1 MKVVGD
7 QIRFSATDLVGYLNC
22 RHLNGLE
29 HAVAKGEL
37 AKPKYYD
44 PLLEALWERGAKHE
58 QDYVE
63 HLASLGL
70 HVERIDGVE
79 VTDEAVAAT
88 HEAMCGGVDVIVRWI
103 VSQLPSMQ

>member
-1 MKVVGD
+1 MSLLEKAPAVKIQD
-7 QIRFSATDLVGYLNC
+7 DLLRFSATDLVGYLNC
-22 RHLNGLE
+22 RHLSGLE

-79 VTDEAVAAT
+79 VPAEAVAAT
-88 HEAMCGGVDVIVRWI
+88 H
-103 VSQLPSMQ
+103 

>member
-1 MKVVGD
+1 MKIQND
-7 QIRFSATDLVGYLNC
+7 QLRFSATDLVGYLNC
-22 RHLNGLE
+22 LHLSGLE

-37 AKPKYYD
+37 SKPKYYD

-70 HVERIDGVE
+70 HVVRIDGVE

-88 HEAMCGGVDVIVRWI
+88 HEAMRAGVTAC
-103 VSQLPSMQ
+103 LPSRVQRGLN